1 MKTQNNI
8 EEQFEKIKDAYR
20 VPEAYFEQI
29 NIPKQKRTKFVNLRG
44 IKTYLTAA
52 MILLL
57 VTLGYQV
64 WNWQQNNS
72 QLPKKTGTELSKND
86 KIFDD
91 LSDEEIIDYLSKED
105 ITDLIL

>member
-1 MKTQNNI
+1 MKIQNNI
-8 EEQFEKIKDAYR
+8 EEEFEKMKDAYR
-20 VPEAYFEQI
+20 VPKTYFEQI
-29 NIPKQKRTKFVNLRG
+29 DIPKQKHTKFVNLRG
-44 IKTYLTAA
+44 VKTYVAAA

-64 WNWQQNNS
+64 WNWQQNKP
-72 QLPKKTGTELSKND
+72 QLPKKPATEISNND

-91 LSDEEIIDYLSKED
+91 LSDDEIIDYLSDKD